1 MAIIHLNKL
10 TLKNFMGIRD
20 FTLEC
25 DGQDVVVK
33 GKNGAGKTTIANAFS
48 WVLTGKDSAGNAPG
62 TAKFPVKT
70 TDENNN
76 PIHKLEH
83 EAEVVLDI
91 DGREMALKK
100 VYKEKWTAKKGQS
113 VKELTGHETKH
124 FIDGVPLSEKEF
136 QARLSKIADEKT
148 FRLLTDP
155 LYFSSGIEWKERRN
169 LLFEICGDLTDE
181 EVIASNPKLA
191 LLPQI
196 LDGRDI
202 EDYKAIVKSAKKA
215 AEKEKNGIPDRI
227 NENLRTLQSLGNVKD
242 DGLQEKLAKKRQ
254 ELQEKQQ
261 ELARIES
268 GGEVAE
274 LKKKLAEAEAEL
286 LTLKNEARGG
296 VEKLIDDKRQKLAE
310 VNEKGQE
317 LSFEVKRIEGAIQEN
332 QKKVEQY
339 DGKLYDLAIKWCQ
352 VDEREFTFEQSD
364 NCPTCGQPLPEE
376 QLEEA
381 RQKAEEEFNLKKA
394 QELEKIDEEGQE
406 LSELIKSLKEENETL
421 QKQLEETKEQLAETR
436 KEYVAIQNEIA
447 SLQEQGQVDNPAIT
461 TKENQ
466 ILDLQIAIN
475 DLKVGN
481 QKSIDKVQGEI
492 NTIQAEIDNL
502 EKAKANVETY
512 QKTQARIKELEAE
525 EKRLATEIERLNG
538 EEWLMEEF
546 VRAKCSLI
554 TDNINSHFKI
564 AKFKLFDKLVNG
576 ALVEVCEVLG
586 DGIPFNGGLNQG
598 HQLLIGVDIINT
610 LQKHFGIVAP
620 IFIDRS
626 ESLTEP
632 VETEAQLI
640 RLKAV
645 EGVDRLTVEVS

>member
-1 MAIIHLNKL
+1 MATIRLSKL

-25 DGQDVVVK
+25 NGQNAVVS
-33 GKNGAGKTTIANAFS
+33 GRNGVGKTTIANSFA
-48 WVLTGKDSAGNAPG
+48 WVLTGKDSLGNAPG
-62 TAKFPVKT
+62 TAKFPIKT

-100 VYKEKWTAKKGQS
+100 VYKEKWTTKRGQS
-113 VKELTGHETKH
+113 TEELTGHETKH

-181 EVIASNPKLA
+181 EVIASSPKLA

-196 LDGRDI
+196 LDGRDM
-202 EDYKAIVKSAKKA
+202 EDYKSVLKESIKRTN
-215 AEKEKNGIPDRI
+215 KEKDGIPARI
-227 NENLRTLQSLGNVKD
+227 NENLRSLPTLSKEGPDAINN
-242 DGLQEKLAKKRQ
+242 KLAKLKLK
-254 ELQEKQQ
+254 LQEKQK
-261 ELARIES
+261 ELTRIES
-268 GGEVAE
+268 GGETAE

-286 LTLKNEARGG
+286 LNIKNRARGG
-296 VEKLIDDKRQKLAE
+296 VDEQIEEKREELSTIND
-310 VNEKGQE
+310 KGQE
-317 LSFEVKRIEGAIQEN
+317 LAFEVKRVEVAIQDNQRNIERCEN
-332 QKKVEQY
+332 NL
-339 DGKLYDLAIKWCQ
+339 DKLAAKWTEI
-352 VDEREFTFEQSD
+352 DELELTFEQSD
-364 NCPTCGQPLPEE
+364 TCPTCGQPLPEE

-381 RQKAEEEFNLKKA
+381 RQKAEEDFNLKKA
-394 QELEKIDEEGQE
+394 QDLEKVDEEGKG
-406 LSELIKSLKEENETL
+406 LSELIKSLKTENESL

-436 KEYVAIQNEIA
+436 KEYVAIQNEIS
-447 SLQEQGQVDNPAIT
+447 SLQEQGQVENPAIT
-461 TKENQ
+461 AKENQ

-475 DLKVGN
+475 DLKEGN
-481 QKSIDKVQGEI
+481 QEAIDKVQREI
-492 NTIQAEIDNL
+492 AAIQAEIDNL
-502 EKAKANVETY
+502 EKMEASFEFHH
-512 QKTQARIKELEAE
+512 KTQKRIKELEAE
-525 EKRLATEIERLNG
+525 EKRLATEIERLRH

-546 VRAKCSLI
+546 TRVKCSLI
-554 TDNINSHFKI
+554 TDNINSHFKV
-564 AKFKLFDKLVNG
+564 AKFKLFDTLVNG
-576 ALVEVCEVLG
+576 SLQEVCEVLG

-610 LQKHFGIVAP
+610 LQKHFGIIAP
-620 IFIDRS
+620 IILDRA

-640 RLKAV
+640 RLMAAK
-645 EGVDRLTVEVS
+645 GVDELTVGVG